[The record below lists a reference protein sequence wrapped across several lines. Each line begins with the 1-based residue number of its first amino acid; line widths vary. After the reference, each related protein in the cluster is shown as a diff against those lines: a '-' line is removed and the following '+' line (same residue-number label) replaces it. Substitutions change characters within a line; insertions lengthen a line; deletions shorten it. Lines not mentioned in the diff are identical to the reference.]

1 MKNIRFHKTVCGV
14 ELLLNVGAGHELLEI
29 NPEFNAQ
36 DSGVYTT
43 DSFEIYFFKKAG
55 GHVILNQRKI
65 EIRDNMV
72 LFMSPFQKRHWKLEA
87 EPADYTFLIFQEDF
101 LNDFFADKLF
111 TYRLLYFYQL
121 DHALDL
127 PLQAREMESFCE
139 KLTEIKGELVQ
150 PKLDS
155 EHLVRSLLYYLLLK
169 LNREYATQNQLP
181 LEKPE
186 NHYAY
191 QFKKLIEQHVK
202 EMQRVNEYAALLG
215 ISRVTLNKAVQAQF
229 NVTAAHL
236 LKQRL
241 VFEIKNYLIH
251 AELTVHEIAEALHF
265 SEPNH
270 LMRFFKAQT
279 GFTTSQFLADYQNG
293 TKA

>member
-1 MKNIRFHKTVCGV
+1 MENIRFHKTQCGV
-14 ELLLNVGAGHELLEI
+14 ELLLNVGAGHELQQI
-29 NPEFNAQ
+29 SPSFNVH

-43 DSFEIYFFKKAG
+43 DSFEIYFFKKASG
-55 GHVILNQRKI
+55 YVVLNQRKI
-65 EIRDNMV
+65 QVRDNTV
-72 LFMSPFQKRHWKLEA
+72 LFMSPFQKRQWELDKGPL
-87 EPADYTFLIFQEDF
+87 DYTFLIFQEDF

-121 DHALDL
+121 DYPLDL
-127 PLQAREMESFCE
+127 AVQKEELESLCG
-139 KLTEIKGELVQ
+139 KLTEIKSELVR
-150 PKLDS
+150 PKVDS
-155 EHLVRSLLYYLLLK
+155 EHLVRSLLYYILLK
-169 LNREYATQNQLP
+169 LNRQYATQNNLP

-186 NHYAY
+186 HNYAF

-202 EMQRVNEYAALLG
+202 EKQRIDEYVALLG
-215 ISRVTLNKAVQAQF
+215 ISRITLNKAVQAQF
-229 NVTAAHL
+229 HVTATHL

-251 AELTVHEIAEALHF
+251 AELKVNEIAQVLHF

-279 GFTTSQFLADYQNG
+279 GLTTSQFLADYQNG
-293 TKA
+293 TIA